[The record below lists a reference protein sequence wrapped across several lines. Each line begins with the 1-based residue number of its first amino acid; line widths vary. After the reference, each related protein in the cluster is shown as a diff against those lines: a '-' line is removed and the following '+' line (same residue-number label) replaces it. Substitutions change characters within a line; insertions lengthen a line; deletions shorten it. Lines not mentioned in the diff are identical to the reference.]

1 MVLICISLMIN
12 DVKHLIMCLI
22 AFAMSSLE
30 KCLFKSSA
38 YFLISLFYWYWV
50 VWAIYIFW
58 IDCLLAVSFASIF
71 FSPFNRLPFH
81 FGIGFFLWTKAFKF
95 NPICLSDGRIYYSF
109 WKYVFCYHIRN
120 SISLSFLPLVCSGT
134 RWYLSVEQLLAGSDS
149 HSD

>member
-12 DVKHLIMCLI
+12 DVEHLIMCLM

-50 VWAIYIFW
+50 VWAVYIFW
-58 IDCLLAVSFASIF
+58 INCLLAVSFASFFF

-81 FGIGFFLWTKAFKF
+81 FGIGFFHWTKAFTF

-109 WKYVFCYHIRN
+109 WKYVFLLPYKKFCI
-120 SISLSFLPLVCSGT
+120 IVFLAFSLFWYQVVPVCGAAVS
-134 RWYLSVEQLLAGSDS
+134 R
-149 HSD
+149 